1 MRDINRR
8 QFMRNSG
15 SAALS
20 AAAVASLPALLA
32 ACGSSDDS
40 NAGTST
46 GGSGGGSVSTPRF
59 GLSSSPLASYVT
71 VMSGPIDGG
80 RAFGLDATRD
90 DFTIFDSSTTV
101 TQSALSG
108 RLAVVGQST
117 MAHLLLIERGLP
129 FKLIVPY
136 ILSDDFVIATGPDV
150 TSIEQLRDVVVAT
163 DSPGGAGTTILDAIL
178 LGARAG
184 FMVSDLSKK
193 VVIESSG
200 ERTSALANGDCE
212 ATIIH
217 LPQANSIPA
226 DKRIHTIGELWRTSP
241 DFLKEC
247 YAARTDWIDDNIETA
262 AALAA
267 GLISN
272 SRVMSRSFADWDRAV
287 QTFIEEPPPANE
299 MREIFPLI
307 EDYAFWPTEDDGG
320 LTDARVQ
327 FMIDLG
333 RSEGLIRR
341 DLTVDDVVDRR
352 PLQRAAELLA
362 SAR

>member
-1 MRDINRR
+1 
-8 QFMRNSG
+8 
-15 SAALS
+15 
-20 AAAVASLPALLA
+20 
-32 ACGSSDDS
+32 
-40 NAGTST
+40 
-46 GGSGGGSVSTPRF
+46 
-59 GLSSSPLASYVT
+59 
-71 VMSGPIDGG
+71 MSGPIDGG
-80 RAFGLDATRD
+80 RAFGLEASRD

-136 ILSDDFVIATGPDV
+136 ILSDDFVIAASPEI
-150 TSIEQLRDVVVAT
+150 TSIDQLKDAVVAT
-163 DSPGGAGTTILDAIL
+163 DSPGGAGSTILDAIL
-178 LGARAG
+178 IGAGANFLVRDMG
-184 FMVSDLSKK
+184 KK

-200 ERTSALANGDCE
+200 ERTSALANGD
-212 ATIIH
+212 AQASIIH

-226 DKRIHTIGELWRTSP
+226 DKRIHTLGELWRTAP
-241 DFLKEC
+241 NFLKEC

-272 SRVMSRSFADWDRAV
+272 SRTMKASYADWNRAV

-307 EDYAFWPTEDDGG
+307 QDYTFWPTDDDGG
-320 LTDARVQ
+320 LSRARVE

-333 RSEGLIRR
+333 RREGLIKR
-341 DLTVDDVVDRR
+341 DLTYEDVVDTR
-352 PLQRAAELLA
+352 PMERAAELLA
-362 SAR
+362 RAR